1 MKINSNFFGIKTS
14 AAGLSIQRKKMNLVS
29 ENIANV
35 NTTKTENGGAYQRK
49 AMVVKQEKNG
59 FNSNLELESNKLKLA
74 ATNEAH
80 FSAPQPVEES
90 KPADQAG
97 LTEEV
102 VLDKKTGEIV
112 YMPEHPDA
120 NADGYVQMP
129 NVNIIT
135 EMVDMIAASRS
146 YEANLTA
153 LNNSKQMVK
162 DTLEI

>member
-1 MKINSNFFGIKTS
+1 MKIDNNFFGMKIS
-14 AAGLSIQRKKMNLVS
+14 AAGLSVQRKKMNLVS

-35 NTTKTENGGAYQRK
+35 NTTKTEKGGAYQRK
-49 AMVVKQEKNG
+49 AMVVRQEKNA
-59 FNSNLELESNKLKLA
+59 FNSNLELESNNLKLA

-80 FSAPQPVEES
+80 FSAPRQLEIS
-90 KPADQAG
+90 KPAEMDS
-97 LTEEV
+97 LNDEV
-102 VLDKKTGEIV
+102 VIDKKAGDLV

-129 NVNIIT
+129 NVNVIT